1 MGCGPCLGFNSECS
15 NSDSAQLSGSEEEKE
30 KRDPDKQS
38 EEKEKEDDDDDD
50 EKNPERAKGTRI
62 DKEKGGSDEHCM
74 GCIIRWEPLPPLES
88 SNFCSLVGKA
98 GGVACPPVGFRY
110 LKLKGCHSTPPIS

>member
-1 MGCGPCLGFNSECS
+1 MGFNSECS
-15 NSDSAQLSGSEEEKE
+15 NSNSAQLSGSEEEKE

-38 EEKEKEDDDDDD
+38 EEKEKVDDDDV
-50 EKNPERAKGTRI
+50 KNPGRAKGTRI
-62 DKEKGGSDEHCM
+62 DKEKGGSDEQCM
-74 GCIIRWEPLPPLES
+74 ACIIRWEPPPPVES

-110 LKLKGCHSTPPIS
+110 LKLKAGHSTPPIS

>member
-1 MGCGPCLGFNSECS
+1 MGCGPCLGFNFECS
-15 NSDSAQLSGSEEEKE
+15 NSNSAQLSGSEEEKE
-30 KRDPDKQS
+30 KRDPDKQR
-38 EEKEKEDDDDDD
+38 EQKENEDDD

-62 DKEKGGSDEHCM
+62 DKEKGGSDEQCM
-74 GCIIRWEPLPPLES
+74 GCIIRWEPPPPVES